1 MYQVSAYSYG
11 VVYIAMFAFYV
22 VQCAEIIRPPVFNEV
37 LPGGTAT
44 FSCLAWSY
52 SGLVYDWQKNDTLQ
66 LPSNAKQSFKRWS
79 SSEDI
84 GYTTYVYQLTVYNVQ
99 LSNEGS
105 YCCLAINEC
114 GVTRSCAWLEVKS
127 KLLSIHLQLS
137 IILLCSSSTYS
148 QATIICFRQS

>member
-1 MYQVSAYSYG
+1 MYQVCAYSYKIHSF
-11 VVYIAMFAFYV
+11 IAIFAFYV
-22 VQCAEIIRPPVFNEV
+22 VRCAEIIRPPVFNEV

-44 FSCLAWSY
+44 FPCLAWSY

-66 LPSNAKQSFKRWS
+66 LPSNTEQSFKRWS

-84 GYTTYVYQLTVYNVQ
+84 GYTTYVYQLTVSNVQ

-127 KLLSIHLQLS
+127 KL
-137 IILLCSSSTYS
+137 YM
-148 QATIICFRQS
+148 